1 MFSLFIFH
9 PFFQGVS
16 WPHLPLCTDA
26 HDSVCFCRSFDVSG
40 MRTEGGAKIARFR
53 APPRSNCSA
62 HSGVI
67 VLWRGRCQHCLGA
80 RASSTAQQRVTSS
93 AGTRDV
99 MTAHVPLTSLLL
111 ASLLRYADSHY
122 LLTGKCLH
130 HCSIRY
136 DTIRD
141 ALKSTTSVYAKRMPK
156 KIFLVIRTTVSCL
169 KGINAWKF
177 QWNMWKFITYINL
190 EAIKQY
196 SASCY
201 FEAASVTL
209 TLF

>member
-9 PFFQGVS
+9 PFFQGVN

-26 HDSVCFCRSFDVSG
+26 HDSVCFCGSFDVSG

-53 APPRSNCSA
+53 APSRSNCSA

-136 DTIRD
+136 DTIRYEMRSK
-141 ALKSTTSVYAKRMPK
+141 ALLQSTQNVCRKNIFGDSHYRFLFKRHKRLKISVKYV
-156 KIFLVIRTTVSCL
+156 KIY
-169 KGINAWKF
+169 
-177 QWNMWKFITYINL
+177 YIH
-190 EAIKQY
+190 
-196 SASCY
+196 
-201 FEAASVTL
+201 
-209 TLF
+209 

>member
-9 PFFQGVS
+9 PFFRGSADPICPYVRTPMIQCVS
-16 WPHLPLCTDA
+16 VDLSTCPAC
-26 HDSVCFCRSFDVSG
+26 
-40 MRTEGGAKIARFR
+40 GAKIARFR

-136 DTIRD
+136 DTRC
-141 ALKSTTSVYAKRMPK
+141 AQKHYFSLRKTYAE

-169 KGINAWKF
+169 KGINAWKL
-177 QWNMWKFITYINL
+177 QWNMWKFIAYINL